1 MKNLLI
7 YGIVNH
13 FLLWYYYPYAQT
25 HIRKRGLGEKKVKKK
40 KEKVDRNR
48 IIKNNIYILKLLT
61 GVSRPRVAHAAV
73 SHFLFYFEWIF
84 YSAFFIRFVIQAVE
98 KNQSFSRIM
107 VFLLITMAV
116 FCSLSVY
123 ANYYENVV
131 KPLTDTDIYKGLYR
145 KLYRK
150 ALNTDLQCYEDNVF
164 YNKYTMAL
172 DGASN
177 KACATIDNIWSIIF
191 GGIAAVLAFIIMYQ
205 IDPYALLFVIFPI
218 IGNFVF
224 GAALNKLTYRMYE
237 DQTPYNRK
245 AEYINRVVHLADYAK
260 EVRLT
265 RVFRLMMQK
274 YRAAVQGNI
283 DVVRKYSLKGIF
295 ASWFRQMFTFTII
308 FEGVLLYGA
317 YRTIVTKS
325 MQLSEY
331 AVLSSFMVS
340 TTWILIG
347 FSTSMI
353 ESYKNSLYLENIRK
367 FLEYQPK
374 IPEDYDGIIP
384 DPDISTIE
392 FRNVSFGYD
401 EGKPIIRNLSF
412 TIKGN
417 SKVALVGHNGAG
429 KSTIIKLLFRFY
441 DPTEGAIYLNGR
453 DIKEYNLQA
462 YRKLFTAAFQDYKI
476 FAMTVKEN
484 VLMRRAGVE
493 DEEKVRQALIKA
505 GVYDKV
511 MSLPKG
517 MDTILTREFDE
528 NGAVLSGGQYQKI
541 VVARAFVSEAPIRIF
556 DEPSSALDPIAEY
569 ELFESIMQDSQDK
582 TMVFISHRLSSVQN
596 ADMVFMLE
604 QGRLIEQG
612 THKELMKSGGAYAD
626 MYKKQAENYLA
637 LEEDA
642 DAGDREEYA
651 GSIFTD
657 RTRQGEA
664 MV

>member
-1 MKNLLI
+1 M
-7 YGIVNH
+7 
-13 FLLWYYYPYAQT
+13 
-25 HIRKRGLGEKKVKKK
+25 KKK
-40 KEKVDRNR
+40 SKKADRNK
-48 IIKNNIYILKLLT
+48 IIKNNIYILKLLA
-61 GVSRPRVAHAAV
+61 SISKPRVIHAAV
-73 SHFLFYFEWIF
+73 NRFLFYFEWIF

-107 VFLLITMAV
+107 IFLLVTMAV

-123 ANYYENVV
+123 INYYDNVV
-131 KPLTDTDIYKGLYR
+131 RPLTDTVIYKGLYR
-145 KLYRK
+145 RLYRK
-150 ALNTDLQCYEDNVF
+150 AMNTDLRCYEDNEF

-172 DGASN
+172 EGASDRVN
-177 KACATIDNIWSIIF
+177 ATNDNIWSILF
-191 GGIAAVLAFIIMYQ
+191 GGIAAVTAFIIMYQ

-224 GAALNKLTYRMYE
+224 GAALNKLTYRLYE
-237 DQTPYNRK
+237 EQTPFNRK
-245 AEYINRVVHLADYAK
+245 AEYINRVVHLSDYAK

-265 RVFRLMMQK
+265 RVFQLMMQK
-274 YRAAVQGNI
+274 YRAAVQGKI
-283 DVVRKYSLKGIF
+283 DAVRKYSLKGIF
-295 ASWFRQMFTFTII
+295 ANWFRQMFTFTII

-325 MQLSEY
+325 MRLSEY

-353 ESYKNSLYLENIRK
+353 ESYRNSLYIENIRK
-367 FLEYQPK
+367 FMEYTPK
-374 IPEDYDGIIP
+374 IPEDYDGFQP
-384 DPDISTIE
+384 EREISSIE

-401 EGKPIIRNLSF
+401 ETKPIIRNLSF
-412 TIKGN
+412 RIKGN

-441 DPTEGAIYLNGR
+441 DPTEGAILVNGR
-453 DIKEYNLQA
+453 DIREYNLQA
-462 YRKLFTAAFQDYKI
+462 YRSLFTAAFQDYKI
-476 FAMTVKEN
+476 FAMSVKEN
-484 VLMRRAGVE
+484 VLMRRAKAE
-493 DEEKVRQALIKA
+493 DEDMVKQALMKA

-517 MDTILTREFDE
+517 MDTVLTREFDE
-528 NGAVLSGGQYQKI
+528 EGAVLSGGQYQKI

-569 ELFESIMQDSQDK
+569 ELFESIMQDSLDR
-582 TMVFISHRLSSVQN
+582 TMIFISHRLSSVQN

-604 QGRLIEQG
+604 QGMLIEEG
-612 THKELMKSGGAYAD
+612 THKELMKRGGAYAD

-642 DAGDREEYA
+642 DDSDYREEYA

-657 RTRQGEA
+657 RTGQKEA
-664 MV
+664 IL